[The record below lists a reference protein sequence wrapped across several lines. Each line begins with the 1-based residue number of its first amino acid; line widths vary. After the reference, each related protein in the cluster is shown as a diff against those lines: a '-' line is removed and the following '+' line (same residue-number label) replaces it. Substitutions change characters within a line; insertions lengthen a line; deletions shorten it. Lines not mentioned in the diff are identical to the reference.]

1 MKSDTPDELF
11 VFPDSSSS
19 IGEPNGKF
27 LTPQD
32 ISDRKIRD
40 FYLASLPWP
49 PRFFI
54 SSDDLPY

>member
-19 IGEPNGKF
+19 DRSDI
-27 LTPQD
+27 TQQD
-32 ISDRKIRD
+32 IDDRKIKD
-40 FYLASLPWP
+40 YFTSALPWP

-54 SSDDLPY
+54 SSDDLPF